1 MDETRKPRSGAPGF
15 LFLWAQYASIVYAY
29 TPEGMQNMMKTIGVT
44 VLAGCVL
51 WATPALAQSA
61 SSAPTLD
68 IMVRGKGSVSQ
79 EAQEGVF
86 LISGN
91 VSTGF
96 DWDAF
101 RSGLIEQTSV
111 TALEQSNG
119 WVLYPPLSSTD
130 EASEQTPVFS
140 YFEGSADEI
149 SATLSYVSDAD
160 LDVSTSIQWI
170 TNPTP
175 ETESRAVERAT
186 ADARNRAVI
195 VASSA
200 GCNLVRLSSIEL
212 IRIEPSENNN
222 DAPINTSGLS
232 ESSEHSTHVTPIQPL
247 AFFEAHISA
256 SFLAQCP

>member
-1 MDETRKPRSGAPGF
+1 MR
-15 LFLWAQYASIVYAY
+15 
-29 TPEGMQNMMKTIGVT
+29 NMMKTMGVT
-44 VLAGCVL
+44 VLASCLL
-51 WATPALAQSA
+51 WAAPAPALAQSA

-79 EAQEGVF
+79 EAQEGVL

-91 VSTGF
+91 VSTDF
-96 DWDAF
+96 DWGAF
-101 RSGLIEQTSV
+101 RSGLIEQTNV
-111 TALEQSNG
+111 TALERSNG
-119 WVLYPPLSSTD
+119 WVLYPPLSSAD

-149 SATLSYVSDAD
+149 SAALSYISDAD

-212 IRIEPSENNN
+212 IRIEPSENSENN
-222 DAPINTSGLS
+222 DDALISPSSLS
-232 ESSEHSTHVTPIQPL
+232 ESSEHSTHVTATQPL